1 LPEITSAVTRQTGKN
16 LPFNGQMPYTQSN
29 YSLGNGSMTD
39 DTIEYLDLR
48 TLEDISELILHSHD
62 LRETLQNIVN
72 LVSKRM
78 GSDVCSL
85 YLLEKDGET
94 LTLYATK
101 GLSKG
106 SVGKVHMNT
115 SEGLTGLVVEQ
126 RSVVATEYAPSHPR
140 YKYFRETKEERFL
153 SFLGIPIFE
162 HKSPAGVIVV
172 QTRESR
178 SFATKEIS
186 TLTTIANQ
194 ISSII
199 INARLLDS
207 IRKKE
212 EERAFFEQELK
223 KIKAGTQ
230 PEPQGP
236 SQSKKKGKQ
245 QLMIR
250 GIAVSPGFSWGKV
263 SVINHST
270 ASYQFSLEQAGTPQ
284 EEKKRFLVAVEK
296 AKIQTLYLE
305 KRVAQTLS
313 KEDAAIF
320 HTHLMILEDRG
331 FITKVL
337 DRIANDY
344 GAIRA
349 VDDVVESY
357 VEAFS
362 RMEDP
367 YLRERSADM
376 KDIGRR
382 IRDSLTGNNSSHVKF
397 RDKRILVGRE
407 ILPSDLAA
415 LDHDKILG
423 IISGSGDINSHASIM
438 AKSLGI
444 PAVITEWKDIRHIT
458 QRDEVIVDGN
468 TGCLYINPDQ
478 KVKSEYERLN
488 LDFNLKRRE
497 LDELREVPTITLDG
511 TRLHLLANIA
521 LFNDVK
527 VALANGAEGVGL
539 YRTEFPYMARNNFP
553 DRNDLARLYRKVLE
567 EFAPLP
573 VTIRTLDIGG
583 DKKLPYFPH
592 PTEENPFMGWRSIR
606 LSLEQTDIL
615 REQIAG
621 ILMASPSGTPRI
633 MFPLISGID
642 EVRQIK
648 TILAQV
654 REELEETGTPMAAEI
669 KIGIMVEV
677 PAAVQ
682 MAEFLIQE
690 VDFFSIGTNDL
701 IQYTLAADR
710 NNMKVQQYYNP
721 FHPAVLR
728 SINHVA
734 KVGKI
739 AGKSVSLCGE
749 MAGNPFSALILLGL
763 GITEFSLSAPCIP
776 IIKSYLRKTNARDAE
791 EIAAELLKMGSAQ
804 EIQAKIES
812 LQKEFNL
819 PTT

>member
-1 LPEITSAVTRQTGKN
+1 
-16 LPFNGQMPYTQSN
+16 
-29 YSLGNGSMTD
+29 MTEENS
-39 DTIEYLDLR
+39 EYLGLR

-72 LVSKRM
+72 LVSKRT

-101 GLSKG
+101 GLSKS
-106 SVGKVHMNT
+106 SVGKVQMNT

-126 RSVVATEYAPSHPR
+126 RSVVSTENAPSHPR

-153 SFLGIPIFE
+153 SFLGIPLFE
-162 HKSPAGVIVV
+162 HKSPTGVIVI

-178 SFATKEIS
+178 TFTAKEIS
-186 TLTTIANQ
+186 ALTTIANQ

-199 INARLLDS
+199 VNARLLDS

-212 EERAFFEQELK
+212 EERAFFEQELNK
-223 KIKAGTQ
+223 FKSVA
-230 PEPQGP
+230 P
-236 SQSKKKGKQ
+236 SVSLGKQ
-245 QLMIR
+245 QNRKKKKQHLMVR
-250 GIAVSPGFSWGKV
+250 CVAASPGFSWGKV
-263 SVINHST
+263 SIINHST
-270 ASYQFSLEQAGTPQ
+270 GSNQFTLENVGSSS
-284 EEKKRFLVAVEK
+284 EEKKRFLLAVEK
-296 AKIQTLYLE
+296 AKIQTLFLE
-305 KRVAQTLS
+305 KRVAESLS

-331 FITKVL
+331 FISKVL
-337 DRIANDY
+337 ERIENEF
-344 GAIRA
+344 GAIHA
-349 VDDVVESY
+349 VEDVVESY

-382 IRDSLTGNNSSHVKF
+382 IRDSLTGNNRAPAKF
-397 RDKRILVGRE
+397 REKKVLVARE
-407 ILPSDLAA
+407 ILPSDLAS

-423 IISGSGDINSHASIM
+423 LISGSGDVNSHASIM

-444 PAVITEWKDIRHIT
+444 PAVIAKWEDIRNISN
-458 QRDEVIVDGN
+458 RDEVIVDGN

-497 LDELREVPTITLDG
+497 LDELRDVPAITLDG
-511 TRLHLLANIA
+511 TKVRLLANIA

-527 VALANGAEGVGL
+527 VALANGAEGIGL
-539 YRTEFPYMARNNFP
+539 YRTEFPYMVRSNFP
-553 DRNDLARLYRKVLE
+553 DRNDLVRLYRKVLE
-567 EFAPLP
+567 EFAPRP

-592 PTEENPFMGWRSIR
+592 PQEENPFMGWRSIR
-606 LSLEQTDIL
+606 LSLEQRDIL
-615 REQIAG
+615 KEQLAG
-621 ILMASPSGTPRI
+621 ILLASAYGTMRI
-633 MFPLISGID
+633 MFPLVTAVD
-642 EVRQIK
+642 EVRLLK
-648 TILAQV
+648 SILGEI
-654 REELEETGTPMAAEI
+654 RMELKESGLAVADDI

-682 MAEFLIQE
+682 TAEFLIHE

-710 NNMKVQQYYNP
+710 NNLKVQQYFDP
-721 FHPAVLR
+721 FHPSVLQ
-728 SINHVA
+728 SIAHVA
-734 KVGKI
+734 TVGKK
-739 AGKSVSLCGE
+739 AGKPVSLCGE
-749 MAGNPFSALILLGL
+749 MASDPLSAMILLGL
-763 GITEFSLSAPCIP
+763 GITEFSLSAPSIP
-776 IIKSYLRKTNARDAE
+776 VIKSFLRTIKHADAE
-791 EIAAELLKMGSAQ
+791 EIASKLLQMGSTR
-804 EIQAKIES
+804 EIQEQIQS
-812 LQKEFNL
+812 LKSTFGL
-819 PTT
+819 LTP

>member
-1 LPEITSAVTRQTGKN
+1 MTEDN
-16 LPFNGQMPYTQSN
+16 L
-29 YSLGNGSMTD
+29 
-39 DTIEYLDLR
+39 EYLGLR

-72 LVSKRM
+72 LVSKRT

-94 LTLYATK
+94 LGLYATK
-101 GLSKG
+101 GLSR
-106 SVGKVHMNT
+106 SAVGKVRMNT

-126 RSVVATEYAPSHPR
+126 RKVVATDNAPAHPR

-153 SFLGIPIFE
+153 SFLGLPLFE
-162 HKSPAGVIVV
+162 HKSPAGVIVI

-178 SFATKEIS
+178 SFTAKEIS
-186 TLTTIANQ
+186 ALTTIANQ

-207 IRKKE
+207 IREKE

-223 KIKAGTQ
+223 KIKSDTQSAPPGT
-230 PEPQGP
+230 PPGR
-236 SQSKKKGKQ
+236 KGRKQ
-245 QLMIR
+245 HLMVR

-263 SVINHST
+263 SIINHST
-270 ASYQFSLEQAGTPQ
+270 SNQLTMETVGSRQ
-284 EEKKRFLVAVEK
+284 EEKKRFHLAVEK

-305 KRVAQTLS
+305 KRVAQSLS
-313 KEDAAIF
+313 KEDASIF

-331 FITKVL
+331 FTSKVL
-337 DRIANDY
+337 DRIENDF
-344 GAIRA
+344 GAVHA
-349 VDDVVESY
+349 VEDVVDSY

-382 IRDSLTGNNSSHVKF
+382 IRDSLTGNSRPVARLREK
-397 RDKRILVGRE
+397 KVIVARE

-423 IISGSGDINSHASIM
+423 IISGHGDVNSHASIM

-444 PAVITEWKDIRHIT
+444 PAIIAKWEDIKYIT
-458 QRDEVIVDGN
+458 QRDDVIVDGN

-478 KVKSEYERLN
+478 KVKSEYERLS

-497 LDELREVPTITLDG
+497 LDELREVPAITLDG
-511 TRLHLLANIA
+511 TRVRLFANIA

-527 VALANGAEGVGL
+527 VAVANGAEGVGL
-539 YRTEFPYMARNNFP
+539 YRTEFPYMVRNNFP
-553 DRNDLARLYRKVLE
+553 NRHDLARLYQKVLE

-592 PTEENPFMGWRSIR
+592 PVEENPFMGWRSIR
-606 LSLEQTDIL
+606 LSLEQVDIFK
-615 REQIAG
+615 EQLAG
-621 ILMASPSGTPRI
+621 ILMASPSGTIRI
-633 MFPLISGID
+633 MFPLISGVD
-642 EVRQIK
+642 EIRGIK
-648 TILAQV
+648 KILTQV
-654 REELEETGTPMAAEI
+654 RTELEETGNPVAPDI

-682 MAEFLIQE
+682 VAEFLIDE

-701 IQYTLAADR
+701 IQYTMAADR
-710 NNMKVQQYYNP
+710 NNFKVQQYYDP
-721 FHPAVLR
+721 FHPAVLH
-728 SINHVA
+728 SIKHVA
-734 KVGKI
+734 TIGKK
-739 AGKSVSLCGE
+739 AGKTVSLCGE
-749 MAGNPFSALILLGL
+749 MASDPISAMILLGL
-763 GITEFSLSAPCIP
+763 GITDFSLSAPYIP
-776 IIKSYLRKTNARDAE
+776 VIKSFLRTISNREAE
-791 EIAAELLKMGSAQ
+791 EIATKFLSMGSSR
-804 EIQAKIES
+804 EIRDQLQILKKRFS
-812 LQKEFNL
+812 LS
-819 PTT
+819 TT

>member
-1 LPEITSAVTRQTGKN
+1 
-16 LPFNGQMPYTQSN
+16 
-29 YSLGNGSMTD
+29 MTD
-39 DTIEYLDLR
+39 ENVEYLDLR

-101 GLSKG
+101 GLSKR

-126 RSVVATEYAPSHPR
+126 RSVVATDNAPSHPR
-140 YKYFRETKEERFL
+140 YKYFRQTKEERFL
-153 SFLGIPIFE
+153 SFLGIPLFE

-178 SFATKEIS
+178 FFSTKEIS
-186 TLTTIANQ
+186 ALTTIANQ

-207 IRKKE
+207 IRLKE
-212 EERAFFEQELK
+212 EERAFFERELQ
-223 KIKAGTQ
+223 KIKAGTRKESQ
-230 PEPQGP
+230 EPSP
-236 SQSKKKGKQ
+236 ARKKGKQ

-250 GIAVSPGFSWGKV
+250 GIAVSPGFSWGNV
-263 SVINHST
+263 AVINHST
-270 ASYQFSLEQAGTPQ
+270 ISNQCSLEQVGSPA

-331 FITKVL
+331 FISKVL
-337 DRIANDY
+337 DHIENDY

-382 IRDSLTGNNSSHVKF
+382 IRDSLTGNNSSRVKF
-397 RDKRILVGRE
+397 RNKRILVARE
-407 ILPSDLAA
+407 ILPSDLAS
-415 LDHDKILG
+415 LDHDKILA
-423 IISGSGDINSHASIM
+423 IISGSGDVNSHASIM

-444 PAVITEWKDIRHIT
+444 PAVIAGWKDIRHIT

-488 LDFNLKRRE
+488 SDFNLKRRE
-497 LDELREVPTITLDG
+497 LEELRDEPAVTLDG
-511 TRLHLLANIA
+511 TRVRLLANIA
-521 LFNDVK
+521 LLNDVK

-553 DRNDLARLYRKVLE
+553 DRNDLARLYRKVLD

-592 PTEENPFMGWRSIR
+592 PAEENPFMGWRSIR
-606 LSLEQTDIL
+606 ISLEQTNIL
-615 REQIAG
+615 REQLAG
-621 ILMASPSGTPRI
+621 ILMASPSGTTRI

-648 TILAQV
+648 TILAEV
-654 REELEETGTPMAAEI
+654 REELTKAGVPFAAEI
-669 KIGIMVEV
+669 KTGIMVEV

-682 MAEFLIQE
+682 MAESLIRE

-701 IQYTLAADR
+701 VQYTLAADR
-710 NNMKVQQYYNP
+710 NNLKVQQYYDP

-728 SINHVA
+728 SISHVA
-734 KVGKI
+734 AVGKK

-749 MAGNPFSALILLGL
+749 MASNPLSAMILLGL
-763 GITEFSLSAPCIP
+763 GVTEFSLSAPYIP
-776 IIKSYLRKTNARDAE
+776 LVKSFLRKTSFRDAE
-791 EIAAELLKMGSAQ
+791 QIAAEILQLGSAQ
-804 EIQAKIES
+804 EIRNRLQS
-812 LQKEFNL
+812 LQQELDL

>member
-1 LPEITSAVTRQTGKN
+1 MIEDNVEH
-16 LPFNGQMPYTQSN
+16 
-29 YSLGNGSMTD
+29 LG
-39 DTIEYLDLR
+39 LR

-72 LVSKRM
+72 LVSKRT

-106 SVGKVHMNT
+106 SVGKVRMNT

-126 RSVVATEYAPSHPR
+126 QSVVATGNAPAHPR

-153 SFLGIPIFE
+153 SFLGIPLFE
-162 HKSPAGVIVV
+162 HRSPTGVIVI
-172 QTRESR
+172 QTRDSR
-178 SFATKEIS
+178 TFLPKEIS

-212 EERAFFEQELK
+212 EERAFFEQELNR
-223 KIKAGTQ
+223 IKAGGLPAAPGKAQ
-230 PEPQGP
+230 DR
-236 SQSKKKGKQ
+236 KKKKHH
-245 QLMIR
+245 LMVR
-250 GIAVSPGFSWGKV
+250 CVAVSPGFSWGKV
-263 SVINHST
+263 SIINHSS
-270 ASYQFSLEQAGTPQ
+270 ASNQFSLEKVGSRS
-284 EEKKRFLVAVEK
+284 EEKKRFLLAVEK

-305 KRVAQTLS
+305 KRVAESLS

-331 FITKVL
+331 FLSKVL
-337 DRIANDY
+337 ERIENDF
-344 GAIRA
+344 GAIHA

-382 IRDSLTGNNSSHVKF
+382 ITDSLTGNNRTPAKF
-397 RDKRILVGRE
+397 RDKKVLVARE
-407 ILPSDLAA
+407 ILPSDLAS

-423 IISGSGDINSHASIM
+423 IISGSGDVNSHASIM

-444 PAVITEWKDIRHIT
+444 PAVIAKWDEIRNISN
-458 QRDEVIVDGN
+458 RDEVIVDGN
-468 TGCLYINPDQ
+468 TGCLYLNPDQ
-478 KVKSEYERLN
+478 KVKDEYERLS

-497 LDELREVPTITLDG
+497 LDELRDEPAITLDG
-511 TRLHLLANIA
+511 VKVRLQANIA

-527 VALANGAEGVGL
+527 VALANGAEGIGL
-539 YRTEFPYMARNNFP
+539 YRTEFPYMVRSNFP
-553 DRNDLARLYRKVLE
+553 DRNDLVRLYRKVLE
-567 EFAPLP
+567 EFAPRP

-592 PTEENPFMGWRSIR
+592 PLEENPFMGWRSIR
-606 LSLEQTDIL
+606 LSLEQHEIL
-615 REQIAG
+615 REQLAG
-621 ILMASPSGTPRI
+621 ILLASPFGTARI
-633 MFPLISGID
+633 MFPLITAVD
-642 EVRQIK
+642 EVRLLKNMLGEVQK
-648 TILAQV
+648 
-654 REELEETGTPMAAEI
+654 ELVDAGHPVADDI

-682 MAEFLIQE
+682 TADFLIQE

-710 NNMKVQQYYNP
+710 NNLKVQQYYDP
-721 FHPAVLR
+721 FHPSVLQ
-728 SINHVA
+728 SIRHVA
-734 KVGKI
+734 LVGKK
-739 AGKSVSLCGE
+739 AGKPVSLCGE
-749 MAGNPFSALILLGL
+749 MASDPLSAMILLGL
-763 GITEFSLSAPCIP
+763 GITEFSLSAPSIP
-776 IIKSYLRKTNARDAE
+776 VIKSFLRTMYQRDAE
-791 EIAAELLKMGSAQ
+791 EVATRLLELGSTR
-804 EIQAKIES
+804 EIQEQ
-812 LQKEFNL
+812 LQALKKTFGL
-819 PTT
+819 STT